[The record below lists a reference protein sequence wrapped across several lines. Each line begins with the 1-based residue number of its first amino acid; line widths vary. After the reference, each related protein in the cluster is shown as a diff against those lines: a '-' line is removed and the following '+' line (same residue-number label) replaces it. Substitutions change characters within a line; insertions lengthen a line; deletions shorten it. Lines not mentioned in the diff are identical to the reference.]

1 MSGTIRFACMWA
13 LALLPLSCRDLPFE
27 AQILSYDGNKV
38 SQTFV
43 FDGGKISEEGA
54 GSWNVDIDRTSV
66 SGEATDYALSFT
78 MKEGKMASGGVAVQ
92 FGFDNWDT
100 GNYIFS
106 PCHIYDGN
114 RFRVL
119 PIGYAPF
126 IYDEKDRPLD
136 MPITVTNIPHF
147 NQDGSD
153 ATVDFRTNNCTTPL
167 AGFYDRNSKR
177 GFFILTEQ
185 DTALG
190 DEAFFISEYPSD
202 GRLTIRLSAPGVRE
216 HRYTMCNAD
225 HPSDDR
231 GIALGAGDRIDMHF
245 RVYDFPC
252 EDLMAYFDRFLSIRK
267 DLSGQNVF
275 RNLEPF
281 SSIDST
287 IFAHHFVNKWYED
300 KDFGYDSNHPSSDSR
315 FAHLQLAWNGPP
327 ALTLVQLANPH
338 PDYDEI
344 LRRACRTFDSIVYM
358 QRESGLFNGIMMRGR
373 FYGDDFA
380 TCDQGNRDVS
390 MIRRT
395 AMTIYFS
402 LQCFDMLRMQGRE
415 ALIKPEWEACMRKAC
430 DALCALF
437 ERYGEFGQ
445 MVYACTGEMYTPN
458 STAGALSM
466 GALAYASRY
475 FDEPSYLA
483 LAERAGDHYYDNY
496 LSKGYAGGGP
506 PEILQAPDSESS
518 AEMAESYT
526 ALYEITR
533 DEKWLKRARDAAAYF
548 STWVVSYDYRFP
560 EESIFG
566 QHGVKSAGSV
576 WASVQNE
583 HSAPGIYVLSG
594 DFLLK
599 LYRATGDLRYLELDK
614 DMAHNIVQY
623 VNTEGNRIQSEGG
636 FGFVTERVQ
645 ICDWESEGIGNIPQN
660 DSNIAWE
667 NTTLHHTTENPGI
680 YVQPDTGLLMV
691 FDHVDARI
699 VSRDADGVTLEIT
712 NPTYRDGDIRV
723 LCETSDYARGHSL
736 GWNAFYTWPKVHV
749 AAGETV
755 TVHVSDAPGKASGL

>member
-1 MSGTIRFACMWA
+1 
-13 LALLPLSCRDLPFE
+13 
-27 AQILSYDGNKV
+27 
-38 SQTFV
+38 
-43 FDGGKISEEGA
+43 
-54 GSWNVDIDRTSV
+54 
-66 SGEATDYALSFT
+66 

-167 AGFYDRNSKR
+167 AGF
-177 GFFILTEQ
+177 
-185 DTALG
+185 
-190 DEAFFISEYPSD
+190 
-202 GRLTIRLSAPGVRE
+202 
-216 HRYTMCNAD
+216 
-225 HPSDDR
+225 
-231 GIALGAGDRIDMHF
+231 
-245 RVYDFPC
+245 
-252 EDLMAYFDRFLSIRK
+252 
-267 DLSGQNVF
+267 
-275 RNLEPF
+275 
-281 SSIDST
+281 
-287 IFAHHFVNKWYED
+287 
-300 KDFGYDSNHPSSDSR
+300 
-315 FAHLQLAWNGPP
+315 
-327 ALTLVQLANPH
+327 
-338 PDYDEI
+338 
-344 LRRACRTFDSIVYM
+344 
-358 QRESGLFNGIMMRGR
+358 
-373 FYGDDFA
+373 
-380 TCDQGNRDVS
+380 
-390 MIRRT
+390 
-395 AMTIYFS
+395 
-402 LQCFDMLRMQGRE
+402 
-415 ALIKPEWEACMRKAC
+415 
-430 DALCALF
+430 
-437 ERYGEFGQ
+437 
-445 MVYACTGEMYTPN
+445 
-458 STAGALSM
+458 
-466 GALAYASRY
+466 
-475 FDEPSYLA
+475 
-483 LAERAGDHYYDNY
+483 
-496 LSKGYAGGGP
+496 
-506 PEILQAPDSESS
+506 
-518 AEMAESYT
+518 
-526 ALYEITR
+526 
-533 DEKWLKRARDAAAYF
+533 
-548 STWVVSYDYRFP
+548 
-560 EESIFG
+560 
-566 QHGVKSAGSV
+566 
-576 WASVQNE
+576 
-583 HSAPGIYVLSG
+583 YVLSG